1 VSPLR
6 QYHFKAKDCGENYI
20 DLMVNYNLFI
30 NNFGNNVGI
39 IEDII
44 VELVKFS
51 KIKDEFLLSKVNVKF
66 TEYFVSEEEIFTPLE
81 FMKHKTQVKYPIV
94 LEPKKTVNKILIIYL
109 EVSGANREDYLNT
122 INWINDFEFKLIVS
136 TRNNNI
142 FKQEKYKIVL
152 PIQEFNEYRI
162 KHEKSNE
169 ELQAF
174 FNTLDL

>member
-1 VSPLR
+1 
-6 QYHFKAKDCGENYI
+6 
-20 DLMVNYNLFI
+20 MVNYNLFI